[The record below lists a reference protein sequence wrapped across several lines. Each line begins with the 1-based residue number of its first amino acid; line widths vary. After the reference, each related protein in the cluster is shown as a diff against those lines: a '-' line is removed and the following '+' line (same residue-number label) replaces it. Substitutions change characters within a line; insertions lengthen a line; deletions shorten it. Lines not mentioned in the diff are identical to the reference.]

1 MNNPTER
8 FFDCKQALNSSLFR
22 NTEYQLQKS
31 VEKNGLA
38 NLLVSGGSSPSL
50 LYKKLSNSPLPWHAI
65 QVGMVDERWV
75 DPNHNKSNQRF
86 IENTLIQ
93 QKAKNVRFFSMKTDD
108 ESAKESVVELQTQYE
123 QVVNSGI
130 TILGMGT
137 DGHTASLF
145 PYAKGLKHALET
157 DTCYC
162 SAILA
167 SESEITGAQT
177 ERMTLTLKA
186 LMSSEIIYL
195 IISGQQKLETYR
207 KALAGNDVHEM
218 PVRAILQQKEVPV
231 VVYWAP

>member
-8 FFDCKQALNSSLFR
+8 FFDCQQALNSSLFR

-31 VEKNGLA
+31 VEQNGVA
-38 NLLVSGGSSPSL
+38 SLLVSGGSSPL
-50 LYKKLSNSPLPWHAI
+50 QLYRQLSNSQLPWHAI

-75 DPNHNKSNQRF
+75 DPKHSKSNQRF

-93 QKAKNVRFFSMKTDD
+93 DKAKNVRFVSMKTNN
-108 ESAKESVVELQTQYE
+108 ETAIESVTELHRQYE
-123 QVVNSGI
+123 QLVNSGV

-145 PYAKGLKHALET
+145 PKAKGLKNALET
-157 DTCYC
+157 DTFYC
-162 SAILA
+162 GAISANQ
-167 SESEITGAQT
+167 SEITGEQT

-195 IISGQQKLETYR
+195 IISGQEKLKTYR
-207 KALAGNDVHEM
+207 QALEGTDVQEM
-218 PVRAILQQKEVPV
+218 PVRSILLQQEVPV